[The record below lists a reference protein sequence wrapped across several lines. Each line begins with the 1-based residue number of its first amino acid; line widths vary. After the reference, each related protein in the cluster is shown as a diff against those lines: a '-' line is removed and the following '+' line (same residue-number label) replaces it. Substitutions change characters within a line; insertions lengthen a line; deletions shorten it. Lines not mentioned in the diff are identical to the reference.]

1 MSLMTGEIPEGFG
14 PILRTSPVLEALG
27 GFMSR
32 GEGADLEIG
41 LLVGPNHLNA
51 RGGLH
56 GGVIA
61 TLLDVAT
68 GYMLVARSGGKRRIT
83 ARLTVDY
90 RSGAKPGEWL
100 QVHLDRTE
108 EDGRKTLAYARLMA
122 GERVVAE
129 ASVLFIDA
137 APAKD

>member
-1 MSLMTGEIPEGFG
+1 MSSPHSPPPEGFG
-14 PILRTSPVLEALG
+14 PILRSSPVLEALG

-41 LLVGPNHLNA
+41 LWVGPNHLNA

-68 GYMLVARSGGKRRIT
+68 GYMLVTRSGGKRRVT
-83 ARLTVDY
+83 ARLTIDY

-100 QVHLDRTE
+100 QVLLDRTE

>member
-1 MSLMTGEIPEGFG
+1 MSSPTTCPPEGFG
-14 PILRTSPVLEALG
+14 PILRSSPVLEALG

-32 GEGADLEIG
+32 GDGEALEIG
-41 LLVGPNHLNA
+41 MQVGPNHLNA

-68 GYMLVARSGGKRRIT
+68 GYMLVARSGGRRRVT

-90 RSGAKPGEWL
+90 RSGAREGEWL

-108 EDGRKTLAYARLMA
+108 EDGRKTLAYARLLA
-122 GERVVAE
+122 GERLVAE

-137 APAKD
+137 VG

>member
-1 MSLMTGEIPEGFG
+1 
-14 PILRTSPVLEALG
+14 VLEALG

-32 GEGADLEIG
+32 GEGVDLEIG
-41 LLVGPNHLNA
+41 LWVGPNHLNA

-68 GYMLVARSGGKRRIT
+68 GYMLVARSGGKRRVT

-100 QVHLDRTE
+100 QVLLDRTE
-108 EDGRKTLAYARLMA
+108 EDGRKTLAYARLIA

>member
-1 MSLMTGEIPEGFG
+1 MNSNAGAAPEGFG

-32 GEGADLEIG
+32 GEGPDLEVG
-41 LLVGPNHLNA
+41 LCVGPNHLKA

-90 RSGAKPGEWL
+90 RSGARPGEWL

-122 GERVVAE
+122 GERLVAE

-137 APAKD
+137 PPQTA

>member
-1 MSLMTGEIPEGFG
+1 MSPTTGQIPEGFG
-14 PILRTSPVLEALG
+14 PILRTSPVLEVLG

-32 GEGADLEIG
+32 GDGETLEIG
-41 LLVGPNHLNA
+41 MLVGPHHLNA

-68 GYMLVARSGGKRRIT
+68 GYMLVARSGGKRRVT

-90 RSGAKPGEWL
+90 RSGAVSGEWL
-100 QVHLDRTE
+100 QVCLDRAE
-108 EDGRKTLAYARLMA
+108 EDGRKTLVHARLMS
-122 GERVVAE
+122 GGRLVAE
-129 ASVLFIDA
+129 ANVLFIDA
-137 APAKD
+137 APARD

>member
-1 MSLMTGEIPEGFG
+1 MSSATGEDPEGFG
-14 PILRTSPVLEALG
+14 PILRSSPVLEALG

-32 GEGADLEIG
+32 GEGPDLEIG
-41 LLVGPNHLNA
+41 LRVGPHHLNA

-68 GYMLVARSGGKRRIT
+68 GYMLVARSGGRRRVT

-90 RSGAKPGEWL
+90 RSGAQPGEWL
-100 QVHLDRTE
+100 QVYLDRSE
-108 EDGRKTLAYARLMA
+108 EEGRKTLAYARLMA
-122 GERVVAE
+122 GERLVAE

-137 APAKD
+137 PPARD

>member
-1 MSLMTGEIPEGFG
+1 MSLMTGEIPAGFG
-14 PILRTSPVLEALG
+14 PILRSSPVLEALG

-41 LLVGPNHLNA
+41 LWVGPNHLNA

-68 GYMLVARSGGKRRIT
+68 GYMLVARSGGKRRVT
-83 ARLTVDY
+83 ASLTVDY

-100 QVHLDRTE
+100 QVLLDRTE

>member
-1 MSLMTGEIPEGFG
+1 MSSPQTPPPAGFG
-14 PILRTSPVLEALG
+14 PILRSSPVLEALG

-41 LLVGPNHLNA
+41 LWVGPNHLNA

-68 GYMLVARSGGKRRIT
+68 GYMLVARSGGKRRVT

-100 QVHLDRTE
+100 QVLLDRTE

>member
-1 MSLMTGEIPEGFG
+1 MSPTTGDIPEGFG
-14 PILRTSPVLEALG
+14 PILRSSPVLEALG

-32 GEGADLEIG
+32 GEGPDLEVG
-41 LLVGPNHLNA
+41 LLVGPHHLNA

-68 GYMLVARSGGKRRIT
+68 GYMLVARSGGKRRVT

-100 QVHLDRTE
+100 QVYLDRAE
-108 EDGRKTLAYARLMA
+108 EDGRKTLAHARLMS
-122 GERVVAE
+122 GERLVAE

-137 APAKD
+137 APARD

>member
-1 MSLMTGEIPEGFG
+1 MSSPQTPPPAGFG

-32 GEGADLEIG
+32 GEGPDLEVG
-41 LLVGPNHLNA
+41 LCVGPNHLNA

-68 GYMLVARSGGKRRIT
+68 GYMLVARSGGKRRVT

-100 QVHLDRTE
+100 QVYLDRSE
-108 EDGRKTLAYARLMA
+108 EDGRKTLAHARLIA
-122 GERVVAE
+122 DERVVAE
-129 ASVLFIDA
+129 ASILFIDA
-137 APAKD
+137 PPARD